1 MPTFLQAC
9 SIALIFTVSLF
20 AQTPPT
26 KTPKPDLLTPSV
38 ITNPGAEFQDEA
50 RGGAMIIGMDRTP
63 KGRIWGCWTG
73 TGDKPDGYFLLATSD
88 DDGATWSKPRVAVG
102 ARMEGAQKVSGA
114 LVGNLWTDTKGRLW
128 LFFDQQLGDPQKRI
142 TNWFMRCDDPDASEP
157 SWSTPVMFAEGCT
170 LNKPTV
176 LKDGSWLLPVSD
188 WHKKTCRVFESTDE
202 GASWKERGHLQ
213 FPDWEY
219 DEHMMIELKDGRLW
233 MLARTK
239 GQPHESF
246 SNDGGKTWSEPKQAA
261 TVQNVNARFFLRRL
275 KSGRI
280 LLVKNGSPAERLPK
294 RTHMSA
300 WLSEDEGQTW
310 KGGLLLDERNAVSYP
325 DGFEA
330 PDGLIHILYDWN
342 RHSDAEILMAKFREE
357 DVLAGKIVSKDA
369 KLLMLANKATGPKPE
384 KLYNGI
390 ELPDQWPPRF
400 REPSDAVMEVPYL
413 KKKPKVIPIDLGRQ
427 LFVDDFLIEKTTLKR
442 TFHQAKK
449 FEGNPVFK
457 AETELEKKLNNVVY
471 LGQGGV
477 FYEPKEKL
485 FKMFYTAG
493 WRGPLALATSPDLK
507 TWKRPELG
515 LHGGNLLLPEGAAW
529 SSGARTTAGT
539 DNALWYDSHASDPK
553 ERIKYLTCWS
563 HVPKDQQLPGLTHSL
578 QVSDGV
584 TWSKPVPCTT
594 PAGDYGSI
602 FYNPFRKKWVQS
614 IKQDGPRGRSRYY
627 VESDT
632 FLEGADWDKAVYWTN
647 ADAKDKPEPAGSYA
661 GNAQQGDPPQ
671 LYSLAA
677 VAYESL
683 MIGMHQIHRGPNNG
697 ICSKGGFP
705 KLTDLEL
712 GFSRDGFHWDRPD
725 RRGFIRGERREGA
738 WDRAYLHTTTGVFVV
753 LDDQLVFP
761 YCAYSGDAGGGRGD
775 IYGGASIGLATLRR
789 DGFAS
794 MEGPGELTTR
804 PVKFKGKHLFVNVNG
819 EVRVELLDEAGKVIR
834 SSKVASGD
842 QTKIKIE
849 WADGTDLDDLIGK
862 AVRFRFHQA
871 KGSLYAFWVTPDEKG
886 SSNGY
891 VGAGGPDFGGV
902 RDISQ

>member
-1 MPTFLQAC
+1 
-9 SIALIFTVSLF
+9 
-20 AQTPPT
+20 
-26 KTPKPDLLTPSV
+26 
-38 ITNPGAEFQDEA
+38 
-50 RGGAMIIGMDRTP
+50 
-63 KGRIWGCWTG
+63 
-73 TGDKPDGYFLLATSD
+73 
-88 DDGATWSKPRVAVG
+88 
-102 ARMEGAQKVSGA
+102 
-114 LVGNLWTDTKGRLW
+114 
-128 LFFDQQLGDPQKRI
+128 
-142 TNWFMRCDDPDASEP
+142 
-157 SWSTPVMFAEGCT
+157 
-170 LNKPTV
+170 
-176 LKDGSWLLPVSD
+176 
-188 WHKKTCRVFESTDE
+188 
-202 GASWKERGHLQ
+202 
-213 FPDWEY
+213 
-219 DEHMMIELKDGRLW
+219 
-233 MLARTK
+233 
-239 GQPHESF
+239 
-246 SNDGGKTWSEPKQAA
+246 
-261 TVQNVNARFFLRRL
+261 
-275 KSGRI
+275 
-280 LLVKNGSPAERLPK
+280 
-294 RTHMSA
+294 
-300 WLSEDEGQTW
+300 
-310 KGGLLLDERNAVSYP
+310 
-325 DGFEA
+325 
-330 PDGLIHILYDWN
+330 
-342 RHSDAEILMAKFREE
+342 
-357 DVLAGKIVSKDA
+357 
-369 KLLMLANKATGPKPE
+369 
-384 KLYNGI
+384 
-390 ELPDQWPPRF
+390 
-400 REPSDAVMEVPYL
+400 
-413 KKKPKVIPIDLGRQ
+413 
-427 LFVDDFLIEKTTLKR
+427 VDDFLIEKTTLKR

-507 TWKRPELG
+507 TWTRPELG

-529 SSGARTTAGT
+529 SNGAGTSAGT

-804 PVKFKGKHLFVNVNG
+804 PVKFKGKHLFVNVDG
-819 EVRVELLDEAGKVIR
+819 EVRVEVLDEAGKVIR
-834 SSKVASGD
+834 SSKVASRD
-842 QTKIKIE
+842 QTKLKIE
-849 WADGTDLDDLIGK
+849 WAVASDLSDQSGK
-862 AVRFRFHQA
+862 NVKFRFHLT

-891 VGAGGPDFGGV
+891 VGAGGPDFNGV
-902 RDISQ
+902 RDTSN